1 MDLTIDP
8 LDLKSRLHI
17 RCEILSHIPNVL
29 QSLEKGKFIDS
40 LKDCLQGLCDKE
52 YSYLQ
57 SELAETMCPKQNN
70 NIYLKAIKDNFDVY
84 KANLKKGLKIMVD
97 DVYTTRTLQ
106 SLQDYQQPVKKMPS
120 IPNRQP

>member
-8 LDLKSRLHI
+8 LDLKACVHS
-17 RCEILSHIPNVL
+17 RCEILSQIPNIL

-84 KANLKKGLKIMVD
+84 KANLKKGLKIMVE
-97 DVYTTRTLQ
+97 DVYTTRTRQ
-106 SLQDYQQPVKKMPS
+106 ALQDYQQPVKKMPS
-120 IPNRQP
+120 VQNGQP